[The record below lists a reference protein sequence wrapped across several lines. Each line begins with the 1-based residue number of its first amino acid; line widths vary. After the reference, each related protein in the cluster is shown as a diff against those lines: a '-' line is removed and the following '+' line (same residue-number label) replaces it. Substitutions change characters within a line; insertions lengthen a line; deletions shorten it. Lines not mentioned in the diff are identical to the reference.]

1 MKIRIILLILV
12 LLVSACGLG
21 AQVQENLLSGNEI
34 NPEDQKEVLATDQ
47 GKQAVTFTVEDNKA
61 YMQGVMDSSITDNVH
76 QLIQDNPLVDS
87 IVMLDV
93 PGTIDFAATLEASYL
108 IREACLTTV
117 VPDGA
122 YIASGGVYFFLAG
135 CERLAGKNAHIGIHT
150 WRSYSLDD
158 NENKNIVVTAIDL
171 PQSDPAHDSYLEFH
185 SDMLIPEEFYWL
197 IVSTPFDEVYF
208 LDTDDIIDY
217 KLALVMDDEEN
228 ALFRPEKTL
237 LETDKKP

>member
-1 MKIRIILLILV
+1 MKTGIVRLLPSFFLLA

-21 AQVQENLLSGNEI
+21 AQNQDNLL
-34 NPEDQKEVLATDQ
+34 PERVLATDQ

-61 YMQGVMDSSITDNVH
+61 YMQGVMDSSITDSIR
-76 QLIQDNPLVDS
+76 QLIQDHPLLDS

-93 PGTIDFAATLEASYL
+93 PGTIDFRATLEASYL

-135 CERLAGKNAHIGIHT
+135 CERLAGENARIGVHT
-150 WRSYSLDD
+150 WRSYSLDED
-158 NENKNIVVTAIDL
+158 ENKHLVIAGIDL
-171 PQSDPAHDSYLEFH
+171 PPSDPAHEPYLKFH
-185 SDMLIPEEFYWL
+185 NDMQIPEEFYWL
-197 IVSTPFDEVYF
+197 IVSTPFYEVYF

-217 KLALVMDDEEN
+217 KLALIMDDEEN
-228 ALFRPEKTL
+228 DQFRSQVILT
-237 LETDKKP
+237 ETD